1 MHVRRT
7 KQRSSPSYLL
17 DLRNVLRMPPTSST
31 SIYMH
36 CTIRKIGFKRYEK
49 KERRLIR
56 QSGEL
61 QFESLALLIRVKKK
75 KNKKNKEGTEMTSAR
90 APNFIFSSNLS
101 SRRKILRNLFYT
113 NYDIC
118 RHVLYIKL
126 RDENRDGSPRKTRR
140 FNFIFFAKTPICHRL
155 WMTD

>member
-1 MHVRRT
+1 
-7 KQRSSPSYLL
+7 
-17 DLRNVLRMPPTSST
+17 
-31 SIYMH
+31 
-36 CTIRKIGFKRYEK
+36 
-49 KERRLIR
+49 
-56 QSGEL
+56 
-61 QFESLALLIRVKKK
+61 
-75 KNKKNKEGTEMTSAR
+75 MTSAR

-101 SRRKILRNLFYT
+101 SRKKILRNLFYT